1 MFDNF
6 NNRPHSPSQA
16 CYLYYQT
23 KFKSVHRYHTMKYSI
38 KTCSGLFILIF
49 IAVIALPDSSA
60 ANVGTNSEYNWG
72 ISRKAIIDA
81 YISPREYTEFRH
93 SERPDYQNKIM
104 NYIIA
109 INSALSDK
117 ITIIRSK
124 SDPEKDFLLVNN
136 KLCSVLE
143 DYNRLSHSSLASII
157 SNLSG
162 RYKQPSIQKDRDL
175 TIYSFFDNRT
185 KIIVI
190 AQDKDRLVS
199 CKVYYYSSK
208 LFRMLLSE

>member
-1 MFDNF
+1 
-6 NNRPHSPSQA
+6 
-16 CYLYYQT
+16 
-23 KFKSVHRYHTMKYSI
+23 MKYTI
-38 KTCSGLFILIF
+38 KKCSGLFILILL
-49 IAVIALPDSSA
+49 ASIALATPSMAD
-60 ANVGTNSEYNWG
+60 VGSDREYNWG
-72 ISRKAIIDA
+72 ISRTAIIES

-93 SERPDYQNKIM
+93 TERPDYQNKIM

-143 DYNRLSHSSLASII
+143 NYNRLSHSSLSSII

-175 TIYSFFDNRT
+175 TIYSFFNNKT
-185 KIIVI
+185 KVIVI

-199 CKVYYYSSK
+199 CKVYYYSSR